1 MSLLKKNELKNKPV
15 ELWRDREGQ
24 REEEKGKET
33 NIMIEKNKPAGES
46 RGDKLPKV
54 DIEQAS
60 VNAQPSATQTAP
72 SIIKSKIYRQIES
85 VLEEDLEDIYFKLD
99 AAHQR
104 IFKEEGETTAHQIE
118 RVIAGGKSVVA
129 KITELIKR
137 WLGLLPGLN
146 KFFIEQEAKIKADK
160 ILNAVKPHH

>member
-1 MSLLKKNELKNKPV
+1 MSLLKKNELKNKPA
-15 ELWRDREGQ
+15 ELWRGREGQ
-24 REEEKGKET
+24 SEEEKEKET
-33 NIMIEKNKPAGES
+33 NAMIEKNEPAGEP
-46 RGDKLPKV
+46 RGDKPSRL
-54 DIEQAS
+54 DSEQAS
-60 VNAQPSATQTAP
+60 MSAQPTAAQTAP
-72 SIIKSKIYRQIES
+72 PIVKSKIYRQIES

-104 IFKEEGETTAHQIE
+104 IFKEEGEATARQIE